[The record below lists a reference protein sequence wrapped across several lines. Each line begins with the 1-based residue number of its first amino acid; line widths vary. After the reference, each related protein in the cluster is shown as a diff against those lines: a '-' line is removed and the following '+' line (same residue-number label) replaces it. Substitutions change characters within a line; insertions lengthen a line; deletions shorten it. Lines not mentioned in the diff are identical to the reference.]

1 MAPEML
7 LRQQYR
13 AVDVDLFSLSVILFI
28 LLTGLPPFSLAST
41 NDPDY
46 QLIAGQRFDLFW
58 KRWETRMSAKSKNF
72 SFGKDFWDLFSAM
85 A

>member
-28 LLTGLPPFSLAST
+28 MLTGLPPFSLATT

-46 QLIAGQRFDLFW
+46 QLIAG
-58 KRWETRMSAKSKNF
+58 
-72 SFGKDFWDLFSAM
+72 
-85 A
+85 